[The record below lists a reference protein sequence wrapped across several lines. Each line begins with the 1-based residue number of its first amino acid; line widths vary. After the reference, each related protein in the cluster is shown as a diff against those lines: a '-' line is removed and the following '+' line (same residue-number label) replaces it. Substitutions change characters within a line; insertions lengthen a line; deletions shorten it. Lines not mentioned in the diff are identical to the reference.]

1 MMTYKLANRVLEAM
15 SGLSSMISQS
25 IYLGLS
31 TTAPVRDGTGFNEPS
46 AGAGYK
52 RVLLG
57 MSSQTT
63 SQKMGS
69 ASAGGIKNKDTVYF
83 PEATGSW
90 GRCTHYLLFDGD
102 GANANLLAYGTLTD
116 AISPT
121 NGTVPLIRTEEL
133 QMTLS

>member
-1 MMTYKLANRVLEAM
+1 MMTYTLANKILEGMA
-15 SGLSSMISQS
+15 GRSSIFGSS

-31 TTAPVRDGTGFNEPS
+31 TTAPSRNGTGFTEPS
-46 AGAGYK
+46 TSNGYK

-57 MSSQTT
+57 MNGQST
-63 SQKMGS
+63 SYKMGT
-69 ASAGGIKNKDTVYF
+69 ASAGGIKNSETVYF

-90 GRCTHYLLFDGD
+90 GTCTYYLLFDAQTNG
-102 GANANLLAYGTLTD
+102 NLLAYGTLTD
-116 AISPT
+116 SITPT